1 MRFKNGCIFMKNKS
15 ETYGTLILF
24 KKSLK
29 INDKKI
35 RLEIGK
41 TIVESRQMRFG
52 EFENLQLK
60 NKINNLSKKD

>member
-1 MRFKNGCIFMKNKS
+1 MKNKS

-35 RLEIGK
+35 RLQIGK
-41 TIVESRQMRFG
+41 TIVEARQMRFG
-52 EFENLQLK
+52 EFEKLQLK